1 MKNVLLIL
9 FLSLFSSSILAQEI
23 TALQRQRA
31 LDKAARFCELLSQYS
46 SGGENYLE
54 NDGKIFELCTSEKI
68 STYDDIEG
76 NKEDILV
83 TYLFNILGN
92 YHNKLQMTFSKP
104 EIEEVFGIPV
114 FDFHTT
120 TNPLQ
125 DEREVAEFN
134 DVYIIVKTQQ
144 TMPSISKSTSRK
156 IIYSLNEDKIIAFT
170 NADSPFINLQ
180 KAFIAFASYDYNSVI
195 NNVDKVLAVKRID
208 YAMKYEAYLVA
219 LMSALFQNDIEKIKK
234 YGSHLDKGI
243 YSGYVGLWYYANGN
257 YSDAISHLEMADYE
271 TNEHFLFVLGVA
283 YSMPSSMPSSKHDIT
298 KSKYYFEKGI
308 KAKDPDVVRQSAYFY
323 AVLALNDSSFG
334 VGKDK
339 IITMLTKAAELD
351 YQPAYLPLSI
361 LYEEK
366 QDFEESAVWSY
377 SAAMCGSNIGKAMA
391 GKYFLENFTDEKRRK
406 IGLDCLKEAASSDID
421 AELNALVSN
430 CGLLPKFPRDK
441 TDLLKVL
448 SKYK

>member
-1 MKNVLLIL
+1 MKNVLLII

-31 LDKAARFCELLSQYS
+31 LDKATRFCELLSQYS

-114 FDFHTT
+114 FDFYTT

-125 DEREVAEFN
+125 DEREVVEFN

-180 KAFIAFASYDYNSVI
+180 KAFIAFASCNYNSVF
-195 NNVDKVLAVKRID
+195 NSVDKVLAVKRID
-208 YAMKYEAYLVA
+208 YAMKHDAYVIA
-219 LMSALFQNDIEKIKK
+219 MVSAFFKNDIDNIKK
-234 YGSHLDKGI
+234 YGSHLEKGF
-243 YSGYVGLWYYANGN
+243 YNGSVGSWYLANGN
-257 YSDAISHLEMADYE
+257 ISEGINYLEKADYE
-271 TNEHFLFVLGVA
+271 TNEHFLFSLGGA
-283 YSMPSSMPSSKHDIT
+283 YAMPSSKHDIT

-308 KAKDPDVVRQSAYFY
+308 IAKDPDVVRQSAYYY

-334 VGKDK
+334 VGKDR
-339 IITMLTKAAELD
+339 ILTLLAKAAELEF
-351 YQPAYLPLSI
+351 QPAYLPLSI

-377 SAAMCGSNIGKAMA
+377 SAAMCGSNIGKAMV

-406 IGLDCLKEAASSDID
+406 IGLDCLKEAASSDIV
-421 AELNALVSN
+421 AELNVLVSN

>member
-1 MKNVLLIL
+1 MKNVLLII
-9 FLSLFSSSILAQEI
+9 FLSLFSSSILAQKI

-31 LDKAARFCELLSQYS
+31 LDKATRFCELLSQYS

-114 FDFHTT
+114 LDYYISI
-120 TNPLQ
+120 NPTE
-125 DEREVAEFN
+125 DVRKIEEYS
-134 DVYIIVKTQQ
+134 DVYVVIKTLQ
-144 TMPSISKSTSRK
+144 TMPSLSKSTSRK
-156 IIYSLNEDKIIAFT
+156 IIYSINEDKIIAFT
-170 NADSPFINLQ
+170 NADSPYINLQ
-180 KAFIAFASYDYNSVI
+180 KAYKAYASYDYKSVL
-195 NNVDKVLAVKRID
+195 NFVDKVLSIKRID
-208 YAMKYEAYLVA
+208 YAMKHDAYMIASV
-219 LMSALFQNDIEKIKK
+219 SALFQDDIENVKK
-234 YGSHLDKGI
+234 YGVHLGKGFYNGAI
-243 YSGYVGLWYYANGN
+243 GLSYFMNGYCSEAIN
-257 YSDAISHLEMADYE
+257 YLEMADYE
-271 TNEHFLFVLGVA
+271 TYEHFLFILGAA
-283 YSMPSSMPSSKHDIT
+283 YAMPSSMPSSKHDIA
-298 KSKYYFEKGI
+298 KSKFYFEKGI
-308 KAKDPDVVRQSAYFY
+308 KAKDSDAVAQSAYWY
-323 AVLALNDSSFG
+323 SILALNDSSFG

-339 IITMLTKAAELD
+339 IITMLAKSADLEH
-351 YQPAYLPLSI
+351 QPAYLPLSI

-448 SKYK
+448 SKYR